1 MWRRSRHGP
10 LLLLEGGGTING
22 SFLAAGLIDELRILI
37 APVADGSVGTPTL
50 FDAMT
55 GKGLGRKLRLISISR
70 IKGDLVWLRYR
81 M

>member
-1 MWRRSRHGP
+1 MERYGSRLHCGALRNAHSLIYARRPFQALVRR
-10 LLLLEGGGTING
+10 
-22 SFLAAGLIDELRILI
+22 LAI

-55 GKGLGRKLRLISISR
+55 GKGLGRKRRLISISR
-70 IKGDLVWLRYR
+70 IKGDLVWLRYK